1 MKMANDRSKSHEAA
15 ALLRRAASILTQNF
29 SENQGSS
36 SQNVRNNNIGN
47 IVQNTAHQIQQP
59 AVSEQA
65 TTCSTAST
73 SSNALNQEEFWR
85 LFAPYNRT
93 NNSSLVHQRPA
104 FAKRGRSNSW
114 GQTRYFKPQD
124 TWTHDFFCLA
134 NPEQQCV
141 PTRTEKLTLQSAGLG
156 RKRISFNKN
165 DDASHFKIKI
175 EEVYPKLASGGGFEL
190 LRSSTSPR
198 DLDLIHPPKRG
209 YSVPFLHDSSW
220 LGQAIAYLRHI
231 QQSLDTTPLEL
242 NDSQEKMSLEV

>member
-1 MKMANDRSKSHEAA
+1 MANYRSKSHEAA

-47 IVQNTAHQIQQP
+47 MVQNTAQRIQQP

-65 TTCSTAST
+65 TCSTAST
-73 SSNALNQEEFWR
+73 SSNALNQEEFRR

-124 TWTHDFFCLA
+124 TWTHDFFCLT

-165 DDASHFKIKI
+165 DDASDFKIKI
-175 EEVYPKLASGGGFEL
+175 EEVYPKLPSGEGFDL

-209 YSVPFLHDSSW
+209 YSVPFLRDSSG
-220 LGQAIAYLRHI
+220 LGQAIAYLRPI

-242 NDSQEKMSLEV
+242 DD

>member
-1 MKMANDRSKSHEAA
+1 MSMADARSKSHEAA
-15 ALLRRAASILTQNF
+15 ALLRRAASILTQNI
-29 SENQGSS
+29 SENQGST

-47 IVQNTAHQIQQP
+47 TVRNTAHQNQP
-59 AVSEQA
+59 PTSEQA
-65 TTCSTAST
+65 TCSTAST
-73 SSNALNQEEFWR
+73 SSNAGNALNQEEFRR

-93 NNSSLVHQRPA
+93 NNSSLVHQRP
-104 FAKRGRSNSW
+104 AKRGRSNSW

-165 DDASHFKIKI
+165 DDASHFKIKL
-175 EEVYPKLASGGGFEL
+175 EEAYPKLASGGGFEL

-209 YSVPFLHDSSW
+209 YSVPFLRDRSG
-220 LGQAIAYLRHI
+220 LGQAIAYLRPI
-231 QQSLDTTPLEL
+231 QQNLDITPLEL
-242 NDSQEKMSLEV
+242 DDCQENMSLEV

>member
-1 MKMANDRSKSHEAA
+1 MKMANYRSKSHEAA

-47 IVQNTAHQIQQP
+47 MVQNTAQRIQQP

-65 TTCSTAST
+65 TCSTAST
-73 SSNALNQEEFWR
+73 SSNALNQEEFRR

-124 TWTHDFFCLA
+124 TWTHDFFCLT

-165 DDASHFKIKI
+165 DDASDFKIKI
-175 EEVYPKLASGGGFEL
+175 EEVYPKLPSGEGFDL

-209 YSVPFLHDSSW
+209 YSVPFLRDSSG
-220 LGQAIAYLRHI
+220 LGQAIAYLRPI

-242 NDSQEKMSLEV
+242 DDSQEKMSLEV

>member
-65 TTCSTAST
+65 TCSTAST
-73 SSNALNQEEFWR
+73 SSNALNQEEFRR

-141 PTRTEKLTLQSAGLG
+141 PGRTEKLMLQSAGLG
-156 RKRISFNKN
+156 RKRISLNKN
-165 DDASHFKIKI
+165 DDALHFKIKI
-175 EEVYPKLASGGGFEL
+175 EEVYPKLASGEGFEL

-198 DLDLIHPPKRG
+198 DLDLIHPLKRG
-209 YSVPFLHDSSW
+209 YSVPFLRDSSG
-220 LGQAIAYLRHI
+220 LGQAIAYLRPI

-242 NDSQEKMSLEV
+242 DDSQEKMSLEV